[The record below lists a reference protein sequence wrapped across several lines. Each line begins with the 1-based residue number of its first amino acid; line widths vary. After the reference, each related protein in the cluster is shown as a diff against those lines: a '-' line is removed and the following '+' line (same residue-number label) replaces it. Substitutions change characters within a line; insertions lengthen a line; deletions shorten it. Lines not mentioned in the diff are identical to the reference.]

1 MRLAENKLQEPALS
15 SKDFYSNVETSLLAF
30 NERVLEMARDPEIP
44 LLERFKFLCISSSN
58 LDEFFE
64 IRLAAI
70 KQQVDLGLQ
79 DTGPDGL
86 TPEDIF
92 HLCTK
97 RTRKLIQNQYMCL
110 NQELIPE
117 LASNKINF
125 TRVNEFS
132 DIQTEWARSWFK
144 DNILPVVTPIRLDP
158 AHPFPKTINKGLC
171 LIVELHDP
179 ARLVTAIEEKSSGEA
194 TASARNRS
202 LDIAIIPAP
211 RTLPRLIPIPKTIS
225 PRKETNF
232 AFLASLIHASTGL
245 LFPGL
250 DVKGVYSFRVTRNS
264 NLYVDPE
271 EVDDLLN
278 ALQGELPHRSYG
290 DAIRLEVSNDCPDY
304 LVEFL
309 QNQFQLPDELIFQVN
324 GPVNLNRLIG
334 LTDLVPGDRFRY
346 PAHTIKTPRML
357 QKHSSIFDALKH
369 EELLIHQPF
378 ESFSPVLDL
387 LRQASEDPDVL
398 SIKQTLYRT
407 GKDSPI
413 LEILKAAAQRG
424 KEVTAVIELM
434 ARFDEENNISIA
446 SQLQAAGVHVVYGM
460 VGQKTHAKMMLIVRR
475 ENGQLIKYAH
485 LSTGNYHPGTARAY
499 TDYGY
504 FTCDKE
510 ITQDVQSLFIQLTTQ
525 NLGVRPVVLVQSPE
539 GILGLLLESIRQ
551 EMVKASQGHQAR
563 VIAKMNGL
571 ASQTLVKALYRA
583 SQAGVQ
589 IDLIVRGICTLRP
602 GIKGLSDNIRVR
614 SVLGQ
619 FLEHDRVY
627 YFRNKDKPKVYISSA
642 DWMPRNLNKRVETC
656 IPIRNKMFQK
666 RLIENLKTYLSANQ
680 YTWTLNSKGEYDLV
694 IPDSKMPKIDAQR
707 VLTF

>member
-1 MRLAENKLQEPALS
+1 M
-15 SKDFYSNVETSLLAF
+15 
-30 NERVLEMARDPEIP
+30 
-44 LLERFKFLCISSSN
+44 
-58 LDEFFE
+58 
-64 IRLAAI
+64 
-70 KQQVDLGLQ
+70 
-79 DTGPDGL
+79 
-86 TPEDIF
+86 
-92 HLCTK
+92 
-97 RTRKLIQNQYMCL
+97 
-110 NQELIPE
+110 
-117 LASNKINF
+117 
-125 TRVNEFS
+125 
-132 DIQTEWARSWFK
+132 
-144 DNILPVVTPIRLDP
+144 
-158 AHPFPKTINKGLC
+158 
-171 LIVELHDP
+171 
-179 ARLVTAIEEKSSGEA
+179 
-194 TASARNRS
+194 
-202 LDIAIIPAP
+202 
-211 RTLPRLIPIPKTIS
+211 
-225 PRKETNF
+225 
-232 AFLASLIHASTGL
+232 
-245 LFPGL
+245 
-250 DVKGVYSFRVTRNS
+250 
-264 NLYVDPE
+264 
-271 EVDDLLN
+271 
-278 ALQGELPHRSYG
+278 
-290 DAIRLEVSNDCPDY
+290 
-304 LVEFL
+304 
-309 QNQFQLPDELIFQVN
+309 
-324 GPVNLNRLIG
+324 
-334 LTDLVPGDRFRY
+334 
-346 PAHTIKTPRML
+346 
-357 QKHSSIFDALKH
+357 
-369 EELLIHQPF
+369 
-378 ESFSPVLDL
+378 
-387 LRQASEDPDVL
+387 

-551 EMVKASQGHQAR
+551 EMVKASQGRQAR